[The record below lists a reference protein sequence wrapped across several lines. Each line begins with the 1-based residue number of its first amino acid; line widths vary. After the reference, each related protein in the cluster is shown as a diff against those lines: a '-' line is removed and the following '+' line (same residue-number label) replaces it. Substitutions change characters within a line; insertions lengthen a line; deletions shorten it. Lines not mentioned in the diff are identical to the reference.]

1 MKNNKLVTL
10 LASFSKTELLQFKKY
25 LISPFFNENKHLI
38 KLFEFIYKHLS
49 KKENKFDFDKS
60 VIWKFLFG
68 KKPYK
73 DVQMRRLLS
82 DLNQLANGFLAYQR
96 YQKTPALESVFLM
109 NSLQYSELDKQF
121 EGAFRL
127 ANLQQEKSGKRNTDF
142 HFHQFLIEKSY
153 HEHIEFK
160 GLKNLTFDYLE
171 SADYQLDCFYITQ
184 KLKHYC
190 DVLGYESFLS
200 KKVDIYFF
208 NSFLKEI
215 ETSHFLMEPAVKAYK
230 LVSKMLTQPLDEKY
244 FYELKSFLLEE
255 KKAFEKEEL
264 TNLYTHLINYCIHK
278 KINVGKS
285 QFFHNLFDIY
295 KDSLISEVI
304 FIEDEIN
311 FNHYKNIITVGLQI
325 KEFNWIENFIQMYT
339 PKLPK
344 SHQENALTYNLA
356 QVYFSKKE
364 YQKVIEQLREV
375 EYKNLIYALG
385 GKLMLLKT
393 YYELD
398 EVAALDSLIDSFR
411 IYLRRNRTISKDV
424 RQQYMNVLRF
434 VKKLSGLAPY
444 DKAGLEKVKRQIN
457 DCKALAAKNWILEKV
472 KEF

>member
-1 MKNNKLVTL
+1 MQKNKLVTL
-10 LASFSKTELLQFKKY
+10 LRSFSKIELTQFKKY
-25 LISPFFNENKHLI
+25 LLSPFFNENKNLI
-38 KLFEFIYKHLS
+38 ELYAYLQKHLL
-49 KKENKFDFDKS
+49 KDIVNTAVNKQT
-60 VIWKFLFG
+60 IWKFLF
-68 KKPYK
+68 KEKPYK
-73 DVQMRRLLS
+73 DIQIRRLFS
-82 DLNQLANGFLAYQR
+82 DLNQLANGFLAYQQ
-96 YQKTPALESVFLM
+96 YQKSPALESIFLM

-127 ANLQQEKSGKRNTDF
+127 ANLQQQKSEKRNTDF

-160 GLKNLTFDYLE
+160 GLKNLTFEHLE
-171 SADYQLDCFYITQ
+171 TADYQLDCFYITQ

-200 KKVDIYFF
+200 KKVDIHFF
-208 NSFLKEI
+208 KSFLSEI
-215 ETSHFLMEPAVKAYK
+215 ETSKFLKEPAVKAYQ
-230 LVSKMLTQPLDEKY
+230 LVSQMLFQPNEETY
-244 FYELKSFLLEE
+244 FFELKSFLLAE
-255 KKAFEKEEL
+255 KQAFEKEEL
-264 TNLYTHLINYCIHK
+264 TILYTHLINYCIHK

-285 QFFHNLFDIY
+285 NFFNNLFEIY
-295 KDSLISEVI
+295 KDALKTEII
-304 FIEDEIN
+304 FIGNEIN
-311 FNHYKNIITVGLQI
+311 FNHYKNIITVGVQI
-325 KEFNWIENFIQMYT
+325 KEFEWVENFIQEYT

-344 SHQENALTYNLA
+344 NHQENALTYNLA
-356 QVYFSKKE
+356 KVYFHKKD
-364 YQKVIEQLREV
+364 YTKVIEQLREV

-398 EVAALDSLIDSFR
+398 EIAALDSLIDSFR

-444 DKAGLEKVKRQIN
+444 DRTGLAKVTQEIH

-472 KEF
+472 EEF